1 MERSTMQEDL
11 YSEAED
17 PLLYKSEMNRR
28 RWMEKRRR
36 QRRSRILLCTGCI
49 ILLSIVLVVQ
59 KQSASEHQVVRS
71 ENAQK
76 NKKAVETSAD
86 LGNTQG
92 KSSEGKTEGSQED
105 DSASGVDT
113 SAWYMILVNGSNPL
127 PEGYTA
133 DLTELT
139 GGEAVDSR
147 IYDDLQAMM
156 SAAEKEGLSPV
167 ICSSYRS
174 LEKQT
179 ALFEEQVAGNM
190 ADGTSREEAEKAAAV
205 WVAPPGTSEHQLGL
219 ALDIV
224 SQSYQGLD
232 EAQEETAEQKWLM
245 KHCAEYGFIL
255 RYPTDKSDITGIGYE
270 PWHYRYVGKKAAKE
284 IMKQGIC
291 LEEYLEAAKGN

>member
-1 MERSTMQEDL
+1 MQEDF

-17 PLLYKSEMNRR
+17 PALYKSEMKRR
-28 RWMEKRRR
+28 HWMARRRR
-36 QRRSRILLCTGCI
+36 QRRIRILVFTG
-49 ILLSIVLVVQ
+49 SIVLMGTVLFAQ
-59 KQSASEHQVVRS
+59 KYTASEHQVVRA
-71 ENAQK
+71 EKKQK
-76 NKKAVETSAD
+76 VVETSAD
-86 LGNTQG
+86 IDNSQ
-92 KSSEGKTEGSQED
+92 KKVSANDKEGVNS
-105 DSASGVDT
+105 DT
-113 SAWYMILVNGSNPL
+113 AEYEIDASAWNLILVNSSHLVPD
-127 PEGYTA
+127 GYSVE
-133 DLTELT
+133 LTELT
-139 GGEAVDSR
+139 DGEAVDSR
-147 IYDDLQAMM
+147 IYDDLMAMLD
-156 SAAEKEGLSPV
+156 AAEGEGLSPV

-179 ALFEEQVAGNM
+179 TLFEEQVSMNM
-190 ADGTSREEAEKAAAV
+190 SNGASREEAEKQAAV

-224 SQSYQGLD
+224 SSSYQGLD

-291 LEEYLEAAKGN
+291 LEEYLGAAKSN

>member
-1 MERSTMQEDL
+1 MQEDL

-17 PLLYKSEMNRR
+17 PALYKSEMKRR
-28 RWMEKRRR
+28 YWMARRRR
-36 QRRSRILLCTGCI
+36 QRRIRILVFAG
-49 ILLSIVLVVQ
+49 SIVLLGTVLFAQ
-59 KQSASEHQVVRS
+59 KYTASEHQVVRA
-71 ENAQK
+71 EKKQK
-76 NKKAVETSAD
+76 VVETSAD
-86 LGNTQG
+86 IDSTQKKVSANDKKDVNSG
-92 KSSEGKTEGSQED
+92 TPETEID
-105 DSASGVDT
+105 A
-113 SAWYMILVNGSNPL
+113 SAWNLILVNSSHLVPD
-127 PEGYTA
+127 GYSVELT
-133 DLTELT
+133 DLTD
-139 GGEAVDSR
+139 GEAVDSR
-147 IYDDLQAMM
+147 IYDDLKAMLD
-156 SAAEKEGLSPV
+156 AAEGEGLSPV

-179 ALFEEQVAGNM
+179 TLFEEQVSMNM
-190 ADGTSREEAEKAAAV
+190 SNGASREEAEKQAAV

-224 SQSYQGLD
+224 SSSYQGLD

-291 LEEYLEAAKGN
+291 LEEYLGAAKSN